1 MLFSDEVTF
10 NNNES
15 DDRHNCHYYPLDYI
29 NSLSEKCVKNS
40 EDDSRNQLSLLTF
53 WRTIINV
60 NNDGVELLRKLEH
73 NVGTYYKNGHG
84 KATRYTNITSKVTSI
99 YWMTSY
105 PSVRQP
111 FYNSLVII
119 YFHGAS
125 IVYWKSRY
133 YLSETWKNT
142 ISLLRFPRWDLE
154 WLWNFKVNETSYTSK
169 DRDGLRF

>member
-53 WRTIINV
+53 WRTIINL
-60 NNDGVELLRKLEH
+60 NNEGVDILRKLDD
-73 NVGTYYKNGHG
+73 NVLQKWTWEGYTIYYKH
-84 KATRYTNITSKVTSI
+84 NIKDDFNI

-119 YFHGAS
+119 YFYGAS

-133 YLSETWKNT
+133 CLSETWKNT